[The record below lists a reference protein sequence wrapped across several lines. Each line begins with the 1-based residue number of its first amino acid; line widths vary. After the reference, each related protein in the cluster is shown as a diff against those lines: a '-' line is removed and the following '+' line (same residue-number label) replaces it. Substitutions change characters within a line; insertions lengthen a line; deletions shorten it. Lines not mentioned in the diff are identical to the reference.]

1 MMSRNSC
8 SKGLVR
14 DCMKRNLWAIV
25 LSTVGFFMAQLL
37 PVIMTAQHSLSAHK
51 QDLANLSAA
60 DAAQAGKAMWRVSV
74 RCSADRMCLSS
85 WPSSFWR
92 SPAV

>member
-25 LSTVGFFMAQLL
+25 LSTVGFFTYTPAAE
-37 PVIMTAQHSLSAHK
+37 TA
-51 QDLANLSAA
+51 
-60 DAAQAGKAMWRVSV
+60 R
-74 RCSADRMCLSS
+74 
-85 WPSSFWR
+85 
-92 SPAV
+92 

>member
-37 PVIMTAQHSLSAHK
+37 PVIMTA
-51 QDLANLSAA
+51 
-60 DAAQAGKAMWRVSV
+60 
-74 RCSADRMCLSS
+74 
-85 WPSSFWR
+85 R
-92 SPAV
+92 STACRHISRIWSI